1 MPTRRYGRPFN
12 RGTDWI
18 DGRRPEHS
26 GKPGEENFYAGAP
39 GLKASREAQGVTL
52 EGLSEVT
59 GYPASY
65 IRALEE
71 GQIAPRIVTSR
82 ISAVLGVEH
91 TLIRGEEAGQV
102 TRIRD
107 VIVPGE

>member
-1 MPTRRYGRPFN
+1 MPTRYGRPFN
-12 RGTDWI
+12 RRLDWI

-26 GKPGEENFYAGAP
+26 GKPGEVHFYAGAP
-39 GLKASREAQGVTL
+39 SLREAREAQGVTL
-52 EGLSEVT
+52 EGLSETT

-82 ISAVLGVEH
+82 LSAVLGVET
-91 TLIRGEEAGQV
+91 TLVRGEGENEV